1 MLGARSTLKPR
12 IVLSTIAV
20 AGYRSLRDVV
30 VPLHGLDAVTGA
42 NGEWQVQSLYRAL
55 RLLAPARL
63 APLIRRRLR

>member
-1 MLGARSTLKPR
+1 MPGARSTLKPR

-42 NGEWQVQSLYRAL
+42 NGEWQVQSL
-55 RLLAPARL
+55 
-63 APLIRRRLR
+63 